1 MCYEVT
7 LINNQENKNSL
18 RELGFRWVDELSQS
32 SPFIGVQLDAR
43 GVIDRYQTGWEN
55 PLIRIKYLPSIL
67 VLPTP
72 RARLQFLFDEF
83 LIDEHVYKKATHI
96 INISEAFSKISNNVG
111 KL

>member
-1 MCYEVT
+1 MCYEVC
-7 LINNQENKNSL
+7 LINNQENRDSL
-18 RELGFRWVDELSQS
+18 RELGFSWIDELSQS

-83 LIDEHVYKKATHI
+83 LIDEHVYKKATRI